1 MRHGDRAAH
10 LIRVLHEAYYPCS
23 QGIARMSDVVEDGQI
38 GILLSPERLGPFL
51 AITGTEQDAIGL
63 HNQALRL
70 SAALM
75 PVIALIE
82 VALRNAA
89 CERLRTTLGVPNW
102 LTAPPRAH
110 LTWHGKEA
118 ESIRKAIAHAQR
130 AAYAK
135 LNNGEKKAL
144 DALAYPN
151 GMPANLSRARR
162 VRARQAKIQVG
173 IGQTVAQLTLSFWKG
188 LFSVDYEATLW
199 KPVLRQ
205 LFPNKAIDRV
215 QVAYHL
221 EVIYEVRNRIAH
233 REAVINR
240 RLDAVLTSIEFI
252 TQNFGAS
259 RPSQGAILA
268 QMIAPFRQGLDAEV
282 AATRLLIARYSVGNG
297 QP

>member
-1 MRHGDRAAH
+1 
-10 LIRVLHEAYYPCS
+10 
-23 QGIARMSDVVEDGQI
+23 MSDVVEDGQI
-38 GILLSPERLGPFL
+38 GVLLSPERLAPFL

-82 VALRNAA
+82 IALRNAA
-89 CERLRTTLGVPNW
+89 CERLRVKLGVPNW

-110 LTWHGKEA
+110 LTWHGKEE

-135 LNNGEKKAL
+135 LNHGEKKAL

-151 GMPANLSRARR
+151 GVPANLPRARR

-173 IGQTVAQLTLSFWKG
+173 VGQTVAQLTLSFWKG

-199 KPVLRQ
+199 KPILRQ

-215 QVAYHL
+215 QIAHHL

-233 REAVINR
+233 HEAVINR
-240 RLDAVLTSIEFI
+240 RLDAVLASIEFI
-252 TQNFGAS
+252 TQNFGA
-259 RPSQGAILA
+259 RPPSPDAVLA
-268 QMIAPFRQGLDAEV
+268 QMTAPFRQVLEAEV
-282 AATRLLIARYSVGNG
+282 TATRALIARFSVDNG
-297 QP
+297 